1 MIYQLPANIHTAA
14 ACLLW
19 SGKFDD
25 PEDSKRNDRLKRRVK
40 IAVLFSNLLQT
51 LCIAALTYFVL
62 SGGQR
67 PQHASKWIF
76 QVPESKEVSVV
87 FFLAFVIAGVVLI
100 RKEQIPAHAAQ
111 HCIYHSWFPNT
122 NRSRIA
128 PRIWFFLIVKFPV
141 YLAETG
147 GYTYMA
153 AFCIRFNAFG
163 EAPEYLEYVL
173 NLLAF
178 ELVFLI
184 DDWIFEIM
192 APRWRM
198 AGVWNDK
205 NLTVSTRAYDRIM
218 SHTRWCTALTLTFI
232 GFCVCSRITFVVA
245 IFGCIKGFAH
255 AAFNSWRH
263 GSLMYF
269 YEWRGRLK
277 RLSRKIQPWSGCALS
292 P

>member
-100 RKEQIPAHAAQ
+100 RKELQYNRATHNAVCVDQ
-111 HCIYHSWFPNT
+111 GTSCCI
-122 NRSRIA
+122 
-128 PRIWFFLIVKFPV
+128 
-141 YLAETG
+141 
-147 GYTYMA
+147 
-153 AFCIRFNAFG
+153 
-163 EAPEYLEYVL
+163 
-173 NLLAF
+173 
-178 ELVFLI
+178 
-184 DDWIFEIM
+184 
-192 APRWRM
+192 
-198 AGVWNDK
+198 
-205 NLTVSTRAYDRIM
+205 DREQK
-218 SHTRWCTALTLTFI
+218 H
-232 GFCVCSRITFVVA
+232 
-245 IFGCIKGFAH
+245 
-255 AAFNSWRH
+255 
-263 GSLMYF
+263 
-269 YEWRGRLK
+269 
-277 RLSRKIQPWSGCALS
+277 
-292 P
+292 

>member
-1 MIYQLPANIHTAA
+1 MVYQLPVNIHTAT

-25 PEDSKRNDRLKRRVK
+25 DPERFGPMKRGAMIGVV
-40 IAVLFSNLLQT
+40 ISNLLQT
-51 LCIAALTYFVL
+51 LCIIALTYFVIE
-62 SGGQR
+62 GGHR

-76 QVPESKEVSVV
+76 EVPESKGVSV
-87 FFLAFVIAGVVLI
+87 FLFLSFVIAGIILV
-100 RKEQIPAHAAQ
+100 RKEVSSAWSNRD
-111 HCIYHSWFPNT
+111 CIYWSWFSLNT
-122 NRSRIA
+122 DRDCIT
-128 PRIWFFLIVKFPV
+128 PRIWYFLITQYPV
-141 YLAETG
+141 YLAEFG
-147 GYTYMA
+147 GLTYMG
-153 AFCIRFNAFG
+153 AFCTRFNALG

-245 IFGCIKGFAH
+245 IFGCVKGFAH